1 MKKKKNS
8 GRVAETIHIG
18 VFYFLIRAILL
29 VWTVFIKPHGNNTFY
44 VYESKWLSSDNFY
57 V

>member
-1 MKKKKNS
+1 MENQKGSVVNYSACSLNEKKKNS

-29 VWTVFIKPHGNNTFY
+29 V
-44 VYESKWLSSDNFY
+44 
-57 V
+57 